1 MAREWSMAVPTK
13 TVKTEAEVGFEDYLT
28 QRGLRFEYEALPGNR
43 KPDYLIHAPSGDC
56 VVEMKQIE
64 EPKSLT
70 PGGFNPDRFVRA
82 KIDDARKQFREYKH
96 LPCSL
101 AIFSK
106 SIFGPSDPGVILSA
120 AFGPGHQQYG
130 RDGSRVDPRPTF
142 YRFLNKS
149 ELPPERQFL
158 ADAML
163 SPAANTTFSAI
174 ILVIRY
180 ELNELHLEVWRRLY
194 AKQETGQ
201 EVRPNDQLRLLN
213 ELGPALVDKRRF
225 GGTIRVVVIENRHA
239 RIPFPED
246 LFRGPFDQRWG
257 WQDGLC
263 GPIWIG
269 SELERLASDGVPFYM
284 L

>member
-1 MAREWSMAVPTK
+1 MTVPTK
-13 TVKTEAEVGFEDYLT
+13 AVKTEAEIVFEGCLN
-28 QRGLRFEYEALPGNR
+28 QRGLRFEYDALAGNK
-43 KPDYLIHAPSGDC
+43 KPDYLIHGPSGDC
-56 VVEMKQIE
+56 VIEVKQIE
-64 EPKSLT
+64 KPKSLP

-96 LPCSL
+96 LSCSL

-106 SIFGPSDPGVILSA
+106 SMFGPSDPGVILSA
-120 AFGPGHQQYG
+120 AFGPGFQQYD
-130 RDGSRVDPRPTF
+130 RDGSRIDPRPTF
-142 YRFLNKS
+142 YRFSNKS
-149 ELPPERQFL
+149 ELRPEQQFL

-174 ILVIRY
+174 ILVMRY

-194 AKQETGQ
+194 AMQVSGQ
-201 EVRPNDQLRLLN
+201 EVRPNDQFGLLN

-225 GGTIRVVVIENRHA
+225 CGTIRVVVIENRYA
-239 RIPFPED
+239 RIPFPEE

-257 WQDGLC
+257 WQENLY

-269 SELERLASDGVPFYM
+269 CELERLALDGVPFYM